1 MIPYGRH
8 NISESDIEAVIAV
21 LRSDFLTQG
30 PMVPRFEAAVATYC
44 GAKHGVAV
52 NSATGALHI
61 ACLALGAG
69 SGDIVWTSPITFVA
83 SANCALYCGASVDFV
98 DIDPRTYNMCAERLA
113 EKLTQAAQDGRLPKV
128 VIPVHLSGQSCDMAA
143 IAALAERYGFRITPA
158 QLGDAITERTCAVV
172 LNYPSNPTGHSYSPA
187 QLRELADVL
196 AGRDII
202 VVADEMYDQLVY
214 GGHEHVSW
222 ATLSEETYGK
232 TLTLNAVSKTYA
244 MTGWRLGYAAGP
256 ADLIKAMAK
265 LQSQSTSGTV
275 NFCQYGLV
283 AALSGDQKCV
293 EEMRLEYDRR
303 RNIMYAGLC
312 ALDSVSCVEPA
323 GAFYCFP
330 NVSATYARLGVQTSI
345 EFAEKLLEEG
355 HVAVVPGVAFGNDLH
370 VRLSYAVNEERI
382 REGLS
387 RFGKFLGT

>member
-1 MIPYGRH
+1 MRL
-8 NISESDIEAVIAV
+8 SDRV
-21 LRSDFLTQG
+21 LRLK
-30 PMVPRFEAAVATYC
+30 E
-44 GAKHGVAV
+44 
-52 NSATGALHI
+52 SATMAVTGRAKALQ
-61 ACLALGAG
+61 ASGVDVVSFGAG
-69 SGDIVWTSPITFVA
+69 QP
-83 SANCALYCGASVDFV
+83 DFV
-98 DIDPRTYNMCAERLA
+98 TPRHII
-113 EKLTQAAQDGRLPKV
+113 QAAQKALDEGHTGYAVPPSGLPATKQAVCDKLRACNNLDYDPSQIIITVGGKEALFLAFLAMLNEGDEVILPAPYWVSFPEQISLAGGRPV
-128 VIPVHLSGQSCDMAA
+128 VVHGE
-143 IAALAERYGFRITPA
+143 ERHGFRITPG
-158 QLGDAITERTCAVV
+158 QLGDAITERTRAVV

-202 VVADEMYDQLVY
+202 VVADEMYDQLIY
-214 GGHEHVSW
+214 GEHEHVSW

-256 ADLIKAMAK
+256 TDLIKAMAK
-265 LQSQSTSGTV
+265 LQGQSTSGTV
-275 NFCQYGLV
+275 NFCQYGLI
-283 AALSGDQKCV
+283 AALSGDQECV

-303 RNIMYAGLC
+303 RHIMYAGLC
-312 ALDSVSCVEPA
+312 ALDGVSCVEPT

-330 NVSATYARLGVQTSI
+330 NVSATYARLGVRTSV

-355 HVAVVPGVAFGNDLH
+355 HVAVVPGVAFGSDQY

-387 RFGKFLGT
+387 RLGKFLSA

>member
-1 MIPYGRH
+1 MAVTGRAKALQAAGVDV
-8 NISESDIEAVIAV
+8 ISFGAGQPDFVTPRHIIEAAQKALDEGHTGYAVPPSGLAATKQAVCDKLRACNNLEYDPSQIIITVGGKEALFLAFLAMLNEGDQVILPAPYWV
-21 LRSDFLTQG
+21 SFPEQVSLAGGR
-30 PMVPRFEAAVATYC
+30 PVV
-44 GAKHGVAV
+44 V
-52 NSATGALHI
+52 NGE
-61 ACLALGAG
+61 
-69 SGDIVWTSPITFVA
+69 
-83 SANCALYCGASVDFV
+83 
-98 DIDPRTYNMCAERLA
+98 ER
-113 EKLTQAAQDGRLPKV
+113 
-128 VIPVHLSGQSCDMAA
+128 H
-143 IAALAERYGFRITPA
+143 GFRITPE
-158 QLGDAITERTCAVV
+158 QLGDAITERTRAVV
-172 LNYPSNPTGHSYSPA
+172 LNYPSNPTGHTYSPA
-187 QLRELADVL
+187 QLRELADVV

-202 VVADEMYDQLVY
+202 VLADEMYDQLVY

-232 TLTLNAVSKTYA
+232 TLTVNAASKTYA

-256 ADLIKAMAK
+256 TDLIKAMAK

-283 AALSGDQKCV
+283 AALSGDQECV

-303 RNIMYAGLC
+303 RHILYAGLC
-312 ALDSVSCVEPA
+312 ALDGVSCVEPA

-370 VRLSYAVNEERI
+370 VRLSYAVTEERI

-387 RFGKFLGT
+387 RLGKFLGA